1 MKPQDYCIGGKWDAL
16 EKKILDA
23 IEEVK
28 NERK

>member
-16 EKKILDA
+16 EKKIIDA
-23 IEEVK
+23 IDEVK